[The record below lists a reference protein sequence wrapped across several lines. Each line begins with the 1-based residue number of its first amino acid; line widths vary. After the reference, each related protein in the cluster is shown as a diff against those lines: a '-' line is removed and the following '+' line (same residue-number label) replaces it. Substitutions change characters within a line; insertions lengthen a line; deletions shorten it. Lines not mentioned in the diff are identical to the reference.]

1 PFRAAL
7 PKARRDG
14 KTARHSARFYAL
26 RAARCADGSRPIPTN
41 IPEIDF
47 PAYARLPYTAG
58 PGMPGP
64 YRTFSLPPP
73 RRGGFFHFYVNFT
86 RSPLARRINILYN

>member
-1 PFRAAL
+1 L

-26 RAARCADGSRPIPTN
+26 RAARCADGSRPIPTT
-41 IPEIDF
+41 IPETDF

-64 YRTFSLPPP
+64 YGTAAIKNACSQNKKARSLFA
-73 RRGGFFHFYVNFT
+73 GENA
-86 RSPLARRINILYN
+86 LNLC